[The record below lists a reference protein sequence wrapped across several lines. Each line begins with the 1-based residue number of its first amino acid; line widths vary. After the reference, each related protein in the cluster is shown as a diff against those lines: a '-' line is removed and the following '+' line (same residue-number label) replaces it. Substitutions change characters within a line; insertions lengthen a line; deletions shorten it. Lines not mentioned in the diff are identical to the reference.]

1 MSDVGSEALKTQKPP
16 TLVVL
21 QLTGG
26 NDALNTVIPHS
37 NPLYWENRPTLA
49 IPEDQ
54 ILRIDGEYGFHPA
67 MAALKP
73 FWDRGKMAVIMGVG
87 YEDPSYSHF
96 RSADIW
102 YTAVPEKISTDG
114 WLGKVIRELDPK
126 AENVVTAVNFGRG
139 LPRALS
145 LSGVPV
151 GSVAQLDTYGLLTSL
166 ASPTQRQSAIE
177 LFSCLYDDGIDDKG
191 HLPVTPLD
199 PHAKALRYMGQ
210 TGLDA
215 KKGAEILSTV
225 LGTYSSTVQY
235 PKTPL
240 ASSLKGIAQV
250 KLGNVGTRVFY
261 TSISGFDTHAGQAPI
276 HAALWKEISE
286 AVAAFFADLR
296 EHEADDDV
304 IMLLWTEFGRRVHD
318 NVGGTDHGAAGA
330 AFAIGEPVRG
340 GIYGEYP
347 SLKEADL
354 TDGNLAYTVDFRSAY
369 STVLERWLQVEAPPI
384 VNGRFEDLA
393 FV

>member
-1 MSDVGSEALKTQKPP
+1 MAHAQKPP

-26 NDALNTVIPHS
+26 NDALNTVIPHGNS
-37 NPLYWENRPTLA
+37 LYWENRPTLH
-49 IPEDQ
+49 IPEAE
-54 ILRIDGEYGFHPA
+54 ILRIDSMYGFHPA
-67 MAALKP
+67 MAPLKP
-73 FWDRGKMAVIMGVG
+73 FWDRGKMAVVMGVG

-102 YTAVPEKISTDG
+102 YTAEPEKVATDG
-114 WLGKVIRELDPK
+114 WLGKVVRELDPK

-166 ASPTQRQSAIE
+166 ASPSQRQSAIE
-177 LFSCLYDDGIDDKG
+177 VFSCLYDDGYDDKG
-191 HLPVTPLD
+191 HLPDQPMD
-199 PHAKALRYMGQ
+199 PHAEALRYMGQ

-225 LGTYSSTVQY
+225 LGAYTSTVQY

-240 ASSLKGIAQV
+240 ANNLRGIAQV
-250 KLGNVGTRVFY
+250 KLGNVGTRIFY

-276 HAALWKEISE
+276 HAALWKDVSE
-286 AVAAFFADLR
+286 SVAAFFADLR
-296 EHEADDDV
+296 EHDADDDV
-304 IMLLWTEFGRRVHD
+304 IMLIWTEFGRRVRD

-330 AFAIGEPVRG
+330 AFVIGEPVKG
-340 GIYGEYP
+340 GMYGEYP
-347 SLKEADL
+347 SLREEDL
-354 TDGNLAYTVDFRSAY
+354 TLGNLAYTVDFRSTYA
-369 STVLERWLQVEAPPI
+369 SVLERWLKVEAAPI
-384 VNGRFEDLA
+384 VNGRFEEFA

>member
-1 MSDVGSEALKTQKPP
+1 MKKPP

-26 NDALNTVIPHS
+26 NDALNTVIPHGNS
-37 NPLYWENRPTLA
+37 LYWENRPTLA

-54 ILRIDGEYGFHPA
+54 ILRIDNQYGFHPS

-102 YTAVPEKISTDG
+102 YTAEPTKIVTDG
-114 WLGKVIRELDPK
+114 WLGKVVRELDPK

-145 LSGVPV
+145 LAGVPV
-151 GSVAQLDTYGLLTSL
+151 GSVARLDTYGLLTRL
-166 ASPTQRQSAIE
+166 ASPSQRQSAIE
-177 LFSCLYDDGIDDKG
+177 LFSCLYDDGFDDKG
-191 HLPVTPLD
+191 HLPVKPLD
-199 PHAKALRYMGQ
+199 PHAAALRYMGQ

-225 LGTYSSTVQY
+225 LGGYRSTVEY

-240 ASSLKGIAQV
+240 AASLKGIAQV
-250 KLGNVGTRVFY
+250 KLGDVGTRVFY
-261 TSISGFDTHAGQAPI
+261 TSISGFDTHAGQGPI
-276 HAALWKEISE
+276 HAALWTELSE
-286 AVAAFFADLR
+286 AVAAFFGDLR
-296 EHEADDDV
+296 EHDADDDV

-330 AFAIGEPVRG
+330 AFVIGEPVKG

-347 SLKEADL
+347 SLREADL
-354 TDGNLAYTVDFRSAY
+354 TDGNLAHTVDFRSAY
-369 STVLERWLQVEAPPI
+369 TSVIERWLQVDAKPI

>member
-1 MSDVGSEALKTQKPP
+1 MAQEKKPP

-26 NDALNTVIPHS
+26 NDALNTVIPHGNS
-37 NPLYWENRPTLA
+37 LYWENRPTLH
-49 IPEDQ
+49 IPEAD
-54 ILRIDGEYGFHPA
+54 ILRIDDMYGFHPS
-67 MAALKP
+67 MAAIKP
-73 FWDRGKMAVIMGVG
+73 FWDRGKMAVVMGVG

-102 YTAVPEKISTDG
+102 YTAEPEKVIVDG
-114 WLGKVIRELDPK
+114 WLGKVVRELDPK

-145 LSGVPV
+145 LAGVPV

-166 ASPTQRQSAIE
+166 ASPSQRQSAIE
-177 LFSCLYDDGIDDKG
+177 VFSCLYDDGYEDKG
-191 HLPVTPLD
+191 HMAEKPMD
-199 PHAKALRYMGQ
+199 PHAEALRYMGQ

-225 LGTYSSTVQY
+225 LGSYSSTVRY
-235 PKTPL
+235 PKTQL
-240 ASSLKGIAQV
+240 ANNLRGIAQV

-276 HAALWKEISE
+276 HAALWKDVSE
-286 AVAAFFADLR
+286 SVAAFFADLK
-296 EHEADDDV
+296 EHDADDDIV
-304 IMLLWTEFGRRVHD
+304 MLIWTEFGRRVKD

-330 AFAIGEPVRG
+330 VFVLGEPVKG
-340 GIYGEYP
+340 GMYGEYP
-347 SLKEADL
+347 SLRADDL
-354 TDGNLAYTVDFRSAY
+354 TEGNLAHTVDFRSTY
-369 STVLERWLQVEAPPI
+369 SSVLERWLKIDAKPI
-384 VNGRFEDLA
+384 VNGRFEDFA